1 MNRKKPRGK
10 IDPLKERLDIA
21 NVLFSLVSILRIGII
36 FLHCIF
42 ISKMR
47 NSPFAAL
54 LTFCNFY
61 RNNELHKRSL

>member
-1 MNRKKPRGK
+1 MNREKLQGK

-36 FLHCIF
+36 FLHYIF

-47 NSPFAAL
+47 NSPFAVL
-54 LTFCNFY
+54 FTFCNI
-61 RNNELHKRSL
+61 H